1 MITVAK
7 VEMNLEKIRALQAQL
22 AAAAAA
28 AENGQEVS
36 IDLPAGKVRPKSE
49 EPVDASPKI
58 KAQAWYDRAVLLRR
72 HVKISLEGSFT
83 ENGQT
88 YRGRGQGGNTKS
100 FGEYMH
106 DTVATMVGRFTRFGA
121 VAPDIFN
128 TLAGSVSRLYREHA
142 TELLGRI
149 ESAIAQL
156 KTFIDNGAKGDFPN
170 VGFTW
175 AQITGKQSIHNMED
189 TGQTDKEELEE
200 LEAERD

>member
-7 VEMNLEKIRALQAQL
+7 VDMNLEKLLALQAQL
-22 AAAAAA
+22 NAALAAAQ
-28 AENGQEVS
+28 EGKEVS

-72 HVKISLEGSFT
+72 YVKISLEGSFT

-88 YRGRGQGGNTKS
+88 YKGRGQGGNTKS

-106 DTVATMVGRFTRFGA
+106 DTVETMHGRYTRFGA
-121 VAPDIFN
+121 VAPEIFD

-142 TELLGRI
+142 TELLDRI

-156 KTFIDNGAKGDFPN
+156 KLFLDNGAKGDFPN

-175 AQITGKQSIHNMED
+175 GQITGQRSIHNMED
-189 TGQTDKEELEE
+189 TGQTDKEALEE
-200 LEAERD
+200 IEAERE